1 MSLISPETM
10 SLIPVSGKPDSSESS
25 VATIEQLAELAAD
38 SELGSGGQNE

>member
-10 SLIPVSGKPDSSESS
+10 SLNLVCGKLGFSESS
-25 VATIEQLAELAAD
+25 VATIKQPAELAAD